1 MAELIILQME
11 PKQLHALI
19 TEAVEIGIAAHER
32 RKSEAEKYRGIP
44 PLNRT
49 QVARRLGRSH
59 ITVKKLIKE
68 GHLKASSDG
77 MYVTEQAIN
86 DYLSQQ

>member
-32 RKSEAEKYRGIP
+32 RNPKPKNTG
-44 PLNRT
+44 
-49 QVARRLGRSH
+49 
-59 ITVKKLIKE
+59 
-68 GHLKASSDG
+68 ASRH
-77 MYVTEQAIN
+77 
-86 DYLSQQ
+86 